1 VRADQAAAL
10 LAQTELFGELD
21 GNALQRVAEQ
31 AIWRSYTK
39 GSLIF
44 TQGDPG
50 DSLFVLVEG
59 LLKVVVTSEQGDE
72 MVLVTLRPPATFG
85 ELALVD
91 GRPRS
96 ASVEAVEPTTALGF
110 ERTTLLELIQRYPP
124 VGVGLLRSLGRLL
137 RRLTD
142 QASDLVFLDLHG
154 RVAKLL
160 VRFAE
165 SEATPPAAEVVLDLH
180 LTQGDLAQMVGG
192 SRQSVNQI
200 LRSLASSG
208 YLELRGRTIVIKEL
222 DQLRRRAGHA
232 ERPF

>member
-1 VRADQAAAL
+1 MRPDETAAV
-10 LAQTELFGELD
+10 LARTELFGELEAKVL
-21 GNALQRVAEQ
+21 GQLAEH
-31 AIWRSYTK
+31 AVLRSYRK
-39 GSLIF
+39 GSMIF
-44 TQGDPG
+44 TQGDRG
-50 DSLFVLVEG
+50 DSLFVLVDG

-91 GRPRS
+91 GGPRS
-96 ASVEAVEPTTALGF
+96 ATVEVLEPTTVLAF
-110 ERTTLLELIQRYPP
+110 ERAALLDLVQLYPAI
-124 VGVGLLRSLGRLL
+124 GVGLLRSLGRVV

-165 SEATPPAAEVVLDLH
+165 SEREADEVVLDLR
-180 LTQGDLAQMVGG
+180 LTQGELAQMVGG

-200 LRSLASSG
+200 LRSLAGAG
-208 YLELRGRTIVIKEL
+208 YLELRGRKVVIKDL
-222 DQLRRRAGHA
+222 GQLRRRAGA
-232 ERPF
+232 